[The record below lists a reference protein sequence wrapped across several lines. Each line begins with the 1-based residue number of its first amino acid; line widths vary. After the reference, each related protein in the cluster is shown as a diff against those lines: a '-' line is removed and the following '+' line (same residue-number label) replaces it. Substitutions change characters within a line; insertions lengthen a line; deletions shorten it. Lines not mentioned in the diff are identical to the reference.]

1 MSNER
6 IVTALT
12 VLALHGLLR
21 YSRGCASAILRWR
34 HMAWTR
40 LELRDRSVPP
50 QAASLTRVG
59 LWSVLAIAL
68 ALTTLWL
75 STRGSGESPKSTEAT
90 FRAEQHLA
98 TATVSVRKPGS
109 PDQPCTWQAS
119 DGRWHCGAQDFAFVG
134 PYAGLA
140 AGKPMRCLWL
150 HPHAGGATTVVR
162 WADLNLGDHV
172 EARLRLLD
180 DVASGPPTRLQIF
193 AGGQSVGTLSAQDG
207 RDHPELDVDLPVG
220 KLRGELRLEISAAD
234 NDWRLACAE
243 VLMTGKRR
251 AMGEQP
257 PVDNA
262 GAPPPAPNHRPAP

>member
-1 MSNER
+1 
-6 IVTALT
+6 
-12 VLALHGLLR
+12 
-21 YSRGCASAILRWR
+21 
-34 HMAWTR
+34 MAWTR
-40 LELRDRSVPP
+40 LELRDRAAPP
-50 QAASLTRVG
+50 QVGAITPIG
-59 LWSVLAIAL
+59 LWSVLAFAV
-68 ALTTLWL
+68 AMATLWL
-75 STRGSGESPKSTEAT
+75 SLHGGGEAPKTADAT

-98 TATVSVRKPGS
+98 TAAVSVRKPGS
-109 PDQPCTWQAS
+109 PDQPCTWQAT

-162 WADLNLGDHV
+162 WPDLNLGDHV

-193 AGGQSVGTLSAQDG
+193 AGGQSIGTLSAQDG
-207 RDHPELDVDLPVG
+207 RDHPELDVDLPG
-220 KLRGELRLEISAAD
+220 GRLRGELRLEISVAD

-251 AMGEQP
+251 AMGAQP

-262 GAPPPAPNHRPAP
+262 PAAQPALNSRPTP